1 MGRTHRPWRAG
12 WVDCPNPFVEDR
24 PVSQLEAALL
34 GGFIGGSLGV
44 AGTLVTSYLGPRKL
58 EEWREDRREERE
70 YGPRKALLERMLRD
84 PQLSIRSIDLL
95 THVTGTSEEECR
107 RLLIEIGAR
116 GVVMHGQKE
125 GWALIERFP
134 LDQNPEVA
142 D

>member
-1 MGRTHRPWRAG
+1 
-12 WVDCPNPFVEDR
+12 
-24 PVSQLEAALL
+24 VSQLEAALL